1 MKGLLIKDFYTLTK
15 QLKIFLVLIVFF
27 LFLPGS
33 STSAFAVIYS
43 AMLPITALAYDERS
57 KWHELAAMMPY
68 TARNLVLGKYLLGY
82 ICIAAAAILSFVI
95 KIALSFFSKEPITVS
110 IFIELIPI
118 VCLASIFL
126 AINLPFMFK
135 MGVEKGRLAFFILIA
150 VIIVGGVAFAD
161 KAAQWLGSL
170 QLNVIFFMG
179 FILLFSVVINII
191 SIALSIRIY
200 KRKEN

>member
-15 QLKIFLVLIVFF
+15 QLKMFLLIIVFLSF
-27 LFLPGS
+27 LQGS

-68 TARNLVLGKYLLGY
+68 SAKKLVFGKYLLGY
-82 ICIAAAAILSFVI
+82 ICVLAAAILSFVVRI
-95 KIALSFFSKEPITVS
+95 VFSFFSKEPITVS

-126 AINLPFMFK
+126 AFNLPFMFK
-135 MGVEKGRLAFFILIA
+135 MGVEKGRLAFFA
-150 VIIVGGVAFAD
+150 FAAIIIGGGVVFKN

-170 QLNVIFFMG
+170 QLNFIFFMG
-179 FILLFSVVINII
+179 FILLFAVVMNII
-191 SIALSIRIY
+191 SIALSINIY
-200 KRKEN
+200 KHKEN

>member
-82 ICIAAAAILSFVI
+82 ICVAAAAILSFVI

>member
-33 STSAFAVIYS
+33 STYAFAVIYS

-68 TARNLVLGKYLLGY
+68 SARNLVLGKYLLGY
-82 ICIAAAAILSFVI
+82 IFVAAAAILSFVAR
-95 KIALSFFSKEPITVS
+95 IAFSFFSKEPITVN

-118 VCLASIFL
+118 VCLASLFL

-135 MGVEKGRLAFFILIA
+135 MGVEKGRLAFFA
-150 VIIVGGVAFAD
+150 FAAIIVVGGVVF
-161 KAAQWLGSL
+161 KGNVAQWLGSL
-170 QLNVIFFMG
+170 QMSILFFMG
-179 FILLFSVVINII
+179 FISLFSVVINIL
-191 SIALSIRIY
+191 SIVLSIRIY
-200 KRKEN
+200 KYKEN